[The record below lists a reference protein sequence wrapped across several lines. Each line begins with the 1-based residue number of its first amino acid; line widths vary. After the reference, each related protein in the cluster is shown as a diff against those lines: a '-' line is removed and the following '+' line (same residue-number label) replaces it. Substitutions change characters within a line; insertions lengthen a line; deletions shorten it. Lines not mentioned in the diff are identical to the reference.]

1 MSFQELQR
9 SDHGCS
15 RFLTNW
21 VGEERSDSWLK
32 LSQLSITSTLA
43 LCHLRNDRTSTCGG
57 RIHPLVDTC
66 PFSDVIRQV
75 VA

>member
-43 LCHLRNDRTSTCGG
+43 LCHLRNDGTLACGEM
-57 RIHPLVDTC
+57 IHLLVDMC
-66 PFSDVIRQV
+66 LFSDLIRQV
-75 VA
+75 MI